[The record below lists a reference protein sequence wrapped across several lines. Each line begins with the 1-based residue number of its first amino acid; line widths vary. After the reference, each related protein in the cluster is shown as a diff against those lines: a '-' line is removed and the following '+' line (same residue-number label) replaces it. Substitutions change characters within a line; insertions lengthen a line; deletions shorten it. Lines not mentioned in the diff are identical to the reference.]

1 MLQHRVVLFGCL
13 LFVSAVVAGRL
24 NQRYLP
30 SNQYL
35 APQSTQLHYHGVNG
49 AQSHGRIAGVGAG
62 AGAGIGAGVASS
74 FAGHGQGQGHGQG
87 HGHRQQ
93 QIPIVRS
100 DYQSDTSGNYNFG
113 FDTGNGIHRDETG
126 EFKGGWPHGSLG
138 VRGSYSYTGD
148 DGQQYTVNYK
158 ADKNGFHAEGA
169 HLPTSPSLPA
179 DHHQHRSAAGSA
191 GGYHANSYHG
201 AASSPATSARYLPA
215 GYRQRRHF

>member
-1 MLQHRVVLFGCL
+1 MLQPIVLVACAFL
-13 LFVSAVVAGRL
+13 ASAAAGRPP
-24 NQRYLP
+24 QRYLP
-30 SNQYL
+30 ANQYP
-35 APQSTQLHYHGVNG
+35 APQASQLHYHGVSG
-49 AQSHGRIAGVGAG
+49 HSHGRLGGGGGGGVAGGVGVGVGSSSGGFAG
-62 AGAGIGAGVASS
+62 AG
-74 FAGHGQGQGHGQG
+74 GHGGHGG
-87 HGHRQQ
+87 HGGQRQA

-100 DYQSDTSGNYNFG
+100 DYQSDASGNYNFG

-179 DHHQHRSAAGSA
+179 DGAGGSA
-191 GGYHANSYHG
+191 GGYQGGAYHG
-201 AASSPATSARYLPA
+201 SAGNVQAPSSRYLPP
-215 GYRQRRHF
+215 GYRQRRHY

>member
-1 MLQHRVVLFGCL
+1 MLHPLIL
-13 LFVSAVVAGRL
+13 LACAIVGSAVAGRPA
-24 NQRYLP
+24 QRYLP

-35 APQSTQLHYHGVNG
+35 APHPNQLHYHGVSG
-49 AQSHGRIAGVGAG
+49 HGRGAGGRGGAG
-62 AGAGIGAGVASS
+62 AGA
-74 FAGHGQGQGHGQG
+74 
-87 HGHRQQ
+87 RQA

-158 ADKNGFHAEGA
+158 ADKNGFQAEGA
-169 HLPTSPSLPA
+169 HLPTSPSLSN
-179 DHHQHRSAAGSA
+179 DHRSGNSA
-191 GGYHANSYHG
+191 GGYHGG
-201 AASSPATSARYLPA
+201 AYRGSASSVLPPSSRYLPP
-215 GYRQRRHF
+215 GYRQRRQY

>member
-1 MLQHRVVLFGCL
+1 MLHQRVVLASCL
-13 LFVSAVVAGRL
+13 LLASFLVAVSGGRL
-24 NQRYLP
+24 PQRYLP

-35 APQSTQLHYHGVNG
+35 APQASHNQLHYHGVSG
-49 AQSHGRIAGVGAG
+49 GQAAHSRIGGIAGGASAYAGQHG
-62 AGAGIGAGVASS
+62 AAA
-74 FAGHGQGQGHGQG
+74 
-87 HGHRQQ
+87 HRQTP

-100 DYQSDTSGNYNFG
+100 DYQSDANGNYNFG

-179 DHHQHRSAAGSA
+179 DPHQHRSAAAA
-191 GGYHANSYHG
+191 GGYHGNAYHG
-201 AASSPATSARYLPA
+201 AASSPASSSRYLPP
-215 GYRQRRHF
+215 GYRQRRHY

>member
-1 MLQHRVVLFGCL
+1 MLQHRVVLCGFV
-13 LFVSAVVAGRL
+13 LFLVSAVVAGRL
-24 NQRYLP
+24 PQRYLP

-35 APQSTQLHYHGVNG
+35 APQSSQLHYRGVNSPS

-62 AGAGIGAGVASS
+62 
-74 FAGHGQGQGHGQG
+74 HGQGIGHG
-87 HGHRQQ
+87 HGHRQHQ

-100 DYQSDTSGNYNFG
+100 DYQSDASGNYNFG

-158 ADKNGFHAEGA
+158 ADKNGFQAEGA

-179 DHHQHRSAAGSA
+179 APHQHRSAAS
-191 GGYHANSYHG
+191 GYHGNGYHG
-201 AASSPATSARYLPA
+201 AASSPASSSRYLPP
-215 GYRQRRHF
+215 GYRQRRHY

>member
-1 MLQHRVVLFGCL
+1 MLHHCVVLFGCL
-13 LFVSAVVAGRL
+13 VLASAGRL
-24 NQRYLP
+24 PQRYLP

-35 APQSTQLHYHGVNG
+35 APQQSQHHYHGVSG
-49 AQSHGRIAGVGAG
+49 GQSHGRIAG
-62 AGAGIGAGVASS
+62 IGAGGGVGVGGGSA
-74 FAGHGQGQGHGQG
+74 FAGHGHG
-87 HGHRQQ
+87 HGHRQQQ

-179 DHHQHRSAAGSA
+179 DHHQHRSAGGSA
-191 GGYHANSYHG
+191 GGYHAGGYHG
-201 AASSPATSARYLPA
+201 AASSPASSSRYLPP
-215 GYRQRRHF
+215 GYRQRRHY

>member
-1 MLQHRVVLFGCL
+1 MLPQVLLLLLSCL
-13 LFVSAVVAGRL
+13 LLNSSLAGRPA
-24 NQRYLP
+24 QRYLP

-35 APQSTQLHYHGVNG
+35 APQQSSQLHYHGV
-49 AQSHGRIAGVGAG
+49 SSGAG
-62 AGAGIGAGVASS
+62 HAAAHAAPRGFAAAAGSSGAGRHS
-74 FAGHGQGQGHGQG
+74 GQH
-87 HGHRQQ
+87 
-93 QIPIVRS
+93 IPIVRS

-169 HLPTSPSLPA
+169 HLPTSPI
-179 DHHQHRSAAGSA
+179 DHHHQHRSGAAAGA
-191 GGYHANSYHG
+191 GGYHGGAGGAGAYH
-201 AASSPATSARYLPA
+201 APAQAQPAARYLPPA
-215 GYRQRRHF
+215 YRQRRHY